1 MRLESEERGDW
12 SRNVF
17 VIGLPLLGTAVL
29 FCTDEWL
36 NGDIRKLSSGLFA
49 VCSGVCAVATLFCPR
64 LFRRFVVGCLVSPIP
79 YVGFSLLV
87 YAWWILDRDYGIGP
101 EIGQMTGFLI
111 VAVLF
116 LLAVLIPFV
125 FGLSLILGKR
135 NGRGP

>member
-1 MRLESEERGDW
+1 ME
-12 SRNVF
+12 NF
-17 VIGLPLLGTAVL
+17 PTVL
-29 FCTDEWL
+29 FL
-36 NGDIRKLSSGLFA
+36 VRAFAKLQRERS
-49 VCSGVCAVATLFCPR
+49 CFCPR